1 MPILV
6 ETSNAVRTLIGLVL
20 TISSNTEAPDG
31 ILATGMEMF
40 TTPRLFEL
48 LTPAL
53 LNGDIAADPYELADA
68 DDDADDDD
76 DGISEDIAATG
87 SSTVLSTALVLA
99 SVVALALACAVAL
112 AGDRNF
118 EFDVEFPDA
127 SPFKISV
134 VWTRKKPSTTGNNL
148 ERRDM
153 RVDCGLLVFSVFPSS
168 SSSMYAFNSVS
179 TLCKED
185 QAGAS

>member
-99 SVVALALACAVAL
+99 LVVALAL

-153 RVDCGLLVFSVFPSS
+153 RVDWGLLVFSVFPSS